1 MKDIKN
7 IILCDKNLMLRKH
20 SLDLNVND
28 IKPEEQNLI
37 DQMVKYIDIS
47 YNNEANKYGISS
59 GIAIASNQ
67 VGLLKKVIYIHFK
80 FNENEYKYLLAN
92 PKIISHSYGICYL
105 SNGEGCLSVID
116 KHEGIVPRYQKVIV
130 NAYDLINKKTITIN
144 AEGLLSICLQHEIDH
159 LSGIL
164 YYDHINKENPNY
176 AKPEWVKL

>member
-28 IKPEEQNLI
+28 IKQEEQNLI

-80 FNENEYKYLLAN
+80 FNEIEYKYLLAN

-105 SNGEGCLSVID
+105 SDGEGCLSVFK
-116 KHEGIVPRYQKVIV
+116 KHHGIVPRYQKIIV
-130 NAYDLINKKTITIN
+130 EAFDLINKKPIKIN
-144 AEGLLSICLQHEIDH
+144 AESLLSVCLQHEIDH
-159 LSGIL
+159 LSGTL
-164 YYDHINKENPNY
+164 YYDHINKQNPNFV
-176 AKPEWVKL
+176 KPE